1 MEDILTLL
9 DRRKDSDW
17 LHDRNG
23 REFYQKVAFYH
34 DRFRERSLHILLA
47 ESDPFEFLAIFLAGI
62 ASECSIFLGNPDWK
76 RGEWEQVFAL
86 VRPDLVFGATV
97 PSIEN
102 SSVSKLDFPPSILIP
117 TGGTSGK
124 IRFAIHTRETLG
136 ASVAGFREYFGVDR
150 VNSFCILPLYH
161 VSGLMQFLRCFWT
174 EGYFLNIPYSE
185 LKKERIKNLDF
196 SEYFISLV
204 PTQLQFFL
212 DKDPGWLTRFKA
224 VLLGGA
230 PAWLSLLEKARQ
242 YKIPL
247 SPTYGM
253 TETASQVVTVK
264 PEEFLAGN
272 NSNGRV
278 LPHARIRIDEF
289 DRTVKIEAK
298 SLFLGYYPHRERSS
312 VFQTDDVG
320 YFDGDNYLYIIG
332 RNSQKIITGG
342 ENVFPLEVETAIRE
356 TGLVK
361 DVVVR
366 GVSDRGWGQ
375 AIVAFYVSIDD
386 GIVPSLIQE
395 KIKDKIARYKHPKH
409 WIKLDRI
416 PKNPQGKIN
425 QKFLDELWNETIAKG
440 RIPRN
445 S

>member
-1 MEDILTLL
+1 MEDILTRL

-23 REFYQKVAFYH
+23 REFYQRVRFYH
-34 DRFRERSLHILLA
+34 DRFRDRSLHILLA

-86 VRPDLVFGATV
+86 VRPDLVFGDTV
-97 PSIEN
+97 PPIEN
-102 SSVSKLDFPPSILIP
+102 SNVSKLEFPPSILIP

-150 VNSFCILPLYH
+150 VNCFCILPLYH

-174 EGYFLNIPYSE
+174 GGNFFNIPYSE
-185 LKKERIKNLDF
+185 LKKKGIKNLDF
-196 SEYFISLV
+196 REYFISLV

-212 DKDPGWLTRFKA
+212 DNDPGWLTGFKA

-230 PAWLSLLEKARQ
+230 PAWSSLLEEARQ

-253 TETASQVVTVK
+253 TETASQVVTLK

-272 NSNGRV
+272 NSNGRG
-278 LPHARIRIDEF
+278 LPHARITIDEF

-298 SLFLGYYPHRERSS
+298 SLFLGYYPHRDRSNI
-312 VFQTDDVG
+312 FRTDDVG
-320 YFDGDNYLYIIG
+320 YFDENNYLYIIG

-342 ENVFPLEVETAIRE
+342 ENVFPLEVETVIRE

-361 DVVVR
+361 DVAVR
-366 GVSDRGWGQ
+366 GFNDREWGQ
-375 AIVAFYVSIDD
+375 AIVAFYVSIDPRID
-386 GIVPSLIQE
+386 AEIIQE
-395 KIKDKIARYKHPKH
+395 NLKDKIARYKHPKH

-416 PKNPQGKIN
+416 PKNPQGKTE
-425 QKFLDELWNETIAKG
+425 QKLLDGIFSEMMAKG
-440 RIPRN
+440 RIPRD